1 MALSIASRRP
11 GDLGP
16 DAAAGYRR
24 EQPMLTLVDDL
35 EAAFRRGD
43 DDALRRAYDEHG
55 STVYNLCARK
65 LDRETAIE
73 VSQEVFLA
81 AWRSHERFDPVKGS
95 LIAWLVAITKNKIID
110 ALRKKGRRPDA
121 VPMEDPSVMAS
132 VDAGDRS
139 AVDRVA
145 ERMLVAEAMDTLS
158 DRARSVMELAF
169 FEDLTNQQISER
181 TEIPLGT
188 VKSDI
193 RRSLARLRRHLEYDD
208 GNG

>member
-1 MALSIASRRP
+1 MLS
-11 GDLGP
+11 
-16 DAAAGYRR
+16 
-24 EQPMLTLVDDL
+24 LVDDL

-55 STVYNLCARK
+55 STVYNLCIRK

-81 AWRSHERFDPVKGS
+81 AWRSHERFDPAKGS
-95 LIAWLVAITKNKIID
+95 LVAWLVAITKNKIID

-121 VPMEDPSVMAS
+121 VPMEDPSVMA
-132 VDAGDRS
+132 DPDDGDRTS
-139 AVDRVA
+139 VERIA
-145 ERMLVAEAMDTLS
+145 EKMLVAEAMDTLS

-208 GNG
+208 ENG